1 MSHFIPPEW
10 HIIVIQYSLRLQSDH
25 ADTSS
30 QKRANLFK
38 GEGAVLVGEDG
49 IEELLL

>member
-25 ADTSS
+25 ADSSS
-30 QKRANLFK
+30 QKRLILIK
-38 GEGAVLVGEDG
+38 VVWYVLVCEDG